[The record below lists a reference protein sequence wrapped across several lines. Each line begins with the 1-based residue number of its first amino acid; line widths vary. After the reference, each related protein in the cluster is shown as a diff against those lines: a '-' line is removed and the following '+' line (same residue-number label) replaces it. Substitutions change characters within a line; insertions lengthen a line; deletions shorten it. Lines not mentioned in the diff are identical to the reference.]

1 MGKPLVEPH
10 DAFLR
15 IHFADHETASGDVT
29 GPVYADFHWFWLRHW
44 CDCCRH
50 PVTRERTLSV
60 ARISLDL
67 RPAAVGVGAE
77 GDVEIVWLDRDGT
90 EHRSVYRP
98 DWLRAQAYAPEREAV
113 APPSSDVSAIEVVPG
128 PDLTARCL
136 GVVAARGVCFARGF
150 GLDTEA
156 LIDGFAEAGLGVIE
170 THFGRIEDLRT
181 DNTTNQNTDQ
191 LGYTDAP
198 VDLHTDQPFLDTP
211 PRYQV
216 LHCMRPADEGGE
228 SYLCDAFQ
236 AARYLRS
243 IDAPAYE
250 RLIRTPVV
258 FDRRQ
263 QGFQRRLVS
272 PMLEARDGEVFRVRS
287 SYFTLAPHRLPFAEM
302 EAFYRADQRFTALT
316 LDPAHQYRFGLQTG
330 DFLLYDNWRML
341 HARTGF
347 RGSRWVRG
355 IYFDTPTG

>member
-1 MGKPLVEPH
+1 MSKLRVDPH

-15 IHFADHETASGDVT
+15 VDFGADAP
-29 GPVYADFHWFWLRHW
+29 GPTTADFHWFWLRHW
-44 CDCCRH
+44 CECCRH
-50 PVTRERTLSV
+50 PVTRERTLSAAQV
-60 ARISLDL
+60 SLDV
-67 RPAAVGVGAE
+67 RPAAVGVGGD
-77 GDVEIVWLDRDGT
+77 GDVEIVWNEADGSS
-90 EHRSVYRP
+90 HRSVYRP
-98 DWLRAQAYAPEREAV
+98 DWLRAHAYAANREAV
-113 APPSSDVSAIEVVPG
+113 SPPSSDLAEIEVAPG
-128 PDLTARCL
+128 PDLAARCL
-136 GVVAARGVCFARGF
+136 AVVAERGVCFARGF

-156 LIDGFAEAGLGVIE
+156 LIDAFASDGLAVIE

-198 VDLHTDQPFLDTP
+198 VDLHTDQPFLDRP
-211 PRYQV
+211 PRYQA
-216 LHCMRPADEGGE
+216 LHCMQPADRGGE

-250 RLIRTPVV
+250 RLTTTPVV
-258 FDRRQ
+258 FDRQQ

-272 PMLEARDGEVFRVRS
+272 PMLETRDGEVFRVRS
-287 SYFTLAPHRLPFAEM
+287 SYFTLAPHQLPFAEM

-316 LDPAHQYRFGLQTG
+316 LDRAHQYRFGLEAG

-347 RGSRWVRG
+347 EGARWVRG
-355 IYFDTPTG
+355 IYFDAPAR